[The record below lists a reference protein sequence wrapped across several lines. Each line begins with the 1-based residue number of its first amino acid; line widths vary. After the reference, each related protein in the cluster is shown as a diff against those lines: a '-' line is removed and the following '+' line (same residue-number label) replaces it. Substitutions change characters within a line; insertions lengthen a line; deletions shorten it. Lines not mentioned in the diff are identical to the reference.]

1 MGRDAKDITISSIN
15 IQHKSIALKEEQEKD
30 KELKTVK
37 QWMDNGTAPTRDQL
51 KTKCIE
57 LQRLGKLFES
67 IVIEPHSN
75 ALAIMT
81 AEIEHTEIDK

>member
-1 MGRDAKDITISSIN
+1 
-15 IQHKSIALKEEQEKD
+15 
-30 KELKTVK
+30 
-37 QWMDNGTAPTRDQL
+37 MDNGTAPTRDQL